1 MGRNSSMVSALAFLG
16 IIIKILLCQS
26 GSVTPYSSNPLKIW
40 VNTLMK
46 LGARNFR
53 TFDLILS
60 IPALLDAFN
69 FVKMRVKSSSSR

>member
-1 MGRNSSMVSALAFLG
+1 MGRNSSRVSALAFLG

-26 GSVTPYSSNPLKIW
+26 GGVTPYSSNPLKIW

-69 FVKMRVKSSSSR
+69 FVKMRVKSSS